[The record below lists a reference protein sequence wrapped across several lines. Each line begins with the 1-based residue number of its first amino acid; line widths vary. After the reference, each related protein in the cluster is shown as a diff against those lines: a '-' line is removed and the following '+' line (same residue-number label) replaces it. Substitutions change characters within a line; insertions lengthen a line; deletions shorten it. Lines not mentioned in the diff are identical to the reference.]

1 MVIPRGKRSRVIF
14 IPDRLRR
21 QILTYCKKQE
31 IQSGTVFVNWKG
43 TPLDRS
49 NVHKYL
55 KRLSQN
61 AGVDPETGEAMW
73 YKGQE
78 GDEKT
83 KNVNEAGQRIVGSAD
98 PKFYGGFGMNFKY
111 KGFDF
116 SFDTSFTLGNKVYNS
131 GFAFDMQVGHYFLG
145 PVSNYVYDNRWQKPG
160 DITDV
165 PKFVAGDNSGA
176 ETNSS
181 RFLMNGS
188 YLRMKSMVLGYTL
201 PKNLMNKVAID
212 NLRVYISADN
222 LFTITAKDFIGF
234 DPQTRSTGMQSWA
247 YPVPRNIMFGLNLSF

>member
-1 MVIPRGKRSRVIF
+1 MNVIRFLITVSMLKVGEGYISF
-14 IPDRLRR
+14 YMPD
-21 QILTYCKKQE
+21 
-31 IQSGTVFVNWKG
+31 F
-43 TPLDRS
+43 
-49 NVHKYL
+49 
-55 KRLSQN
+55 
-61 AGVDPETGEAMW
+61 AGVVPETGEAMW

-188 YLRMKSMVLGYTL
+188 YLRMKSMGLGYTL

-234 DPQTRSTGMQSWA
+234 EPQTRSTGMQSWA